1 MEGRL
6 RYAKQGRIILH
17 EQMTIL
23 LGFLLLNQAQGL
35 RSFSAFT
42 VSLSKF
48 LLNNFW
54 LFNDAFY
61 YASFI

>member
-6 RYAKQGRIILH
+6 RGTKQCNINTN

-23 LGFLLLNQAQGL
+23 LGFLIPNRAQYL

-48 LLNNFW
+48 LLNKR
-54 LFNDAFY
+54 
-61 YASFI
+61 